1 MPTYIHE
8 YRQATFGVAGQ
19 QQRLYCGQHRGQA
32 HTDVVNKACQT
43 AGCRRRASFA
53 DGNSAVL
60 KWCVCVCVCVCMR
73 SCVRACVVCATK
85 CVSVPVRACTNS
97 CPLSETTVMPHTQRP
112 RLSRA
117 TPHTHTDRGP
127 DKRLQT
133 LLERPRLSRAG
144 HHTSLQ
150 QVCTACRWFRSG

>member
-43 AGCRRRASFA
+43 AGCPRRASFA

-60 KWCVCVCVCVCMR
+60 KWCVCVCVCVYAFL
-73 SCVRACVVCATK
+73 RACVRSVCHQ
-85 CVSVPVRACTNS
+85 VRECA
-97 CPLSETTVMPHTQRP
+97 
-112 RLSRA
+112 
-117 TPHTHTDRGP
+117 
-127 DKRLQT
+127 
-133 LLERPRLSRAG
+133 RAG
-144 HHTSLQ
+144 VHKFVPPLRNYRHASHPTTQTESRH
-150 QVCTACRWFRSG
+150 APHPHG